1 MARFKFISGN
11 IDPNTT
17 LNHFFGV
24 YVLQHPKG
32 FISTED
38 YKLYDNLVSI
48 TQITDENKASFVGKA
63 GWGLVGGLALGPV
76 GLLAGLLAGGNK
88 KVACCAFEM
97 LPNYRFVA
105 EIEAK
110 TYAALTDVAQRNRAA
125 GKALEPIPDADPQTQ
140 PVSPVQDV
148 PTRLANL
155 DNLRAQNLITDEEYA
170 AQRQRILNDL

>member
-1 MARFKFISGN
+1 MMSRFKFISGN
-11 IDPNTT
+11 IDPKST

-24 YVLQHPKG
+24 YVLQHPTG
-32 FISTED
+32 IFSVED
-38 YKLYDNLVSI
+38 YKLYENLVSI

-110 TYAALTDVAQRNRAA
+110 TYAALTNVAQRNRAE
-125 GKALEPIPDADPQTQ
+125 GKALAPLPDAVPVQ
-140 PVSPVQDV
+140 PVAPVQDIQ
-148 PTRLANL
+148 TRLANL
-155 DNLRAQNLITDEEYA
+155 DALRAQNLISDAEYA

>member
-1 MARFKFISGN
+1 MSRFKFISGN
-11 IDPNTT
+11 IDPKST

-24 YVLQHPKG
+24 YVLQHPTG
-32 FISTED
+32 IFSVED
-38 YKLYDNLVSI
+38 YKLYENLVSI
-48 TQITDENKASFVGKA
+48 TQITDENKASFIGKA

-110 TYAALTDVAQRNRAA
+110 TYAALTDVAQRNRAE
-125 GKALEPIPDADPQTQ
+125 GKVLAPLIDAVPQVQTSIP
-140 PVSPVQDV
+140 SQDV

-155 DNLRAQNLITDEEYA
+155 DSLRAQNLINDEEYA
-170 AQRQRILNDL
+170 AQRQRILNEL